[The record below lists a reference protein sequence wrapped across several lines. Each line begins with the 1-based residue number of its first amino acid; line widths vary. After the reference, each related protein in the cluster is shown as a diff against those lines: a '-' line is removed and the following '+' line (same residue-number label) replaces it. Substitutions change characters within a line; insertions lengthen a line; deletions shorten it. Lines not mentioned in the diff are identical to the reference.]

1 MTQTTKELIDRH
13 RMHFASPRAEAHT
26 RCRAEEVRRGDVRN
40 RGDAQSPGR
49 GTERRDGR
57 IYISLLQGRV

>member
-13 RMHFASPRAEAHT
+13 RMHSHLLGQKHTPAAVLKKCDAEMSGIEETLKVRAVELNDEMA
-26 RCRAEEVRRGDVRN
+26 G
-40 RGDAQSPGR
+40 
-49 GTERRDGR
+49 

>member
-13 RMHFASPRAEAHT
+13 RMHSHLFLQRHTPVAVLQKCDTEMTEIETVLKARAVELNDEMA
-26 RCRAEEVRRGDVRN
+26 G
-40 RGDAQSPGR
+40 
-49 GTERRDGR
+49 